1 MSPTPETS
9 RPAALPASRIALALL
24 AGWLIPGAGFMLVGR
39 WGRGLAHLII
49 IGTTFTL
56 GLALH
61 GAVLWPTWSF
71 RSEDFNLINNFT
83 FITQLGTGLPAVAS
97 FLASRLTGAEAG
109 SLSWLGGIQQHTNF
123 ELGSYYL
130 IVAGALNYF
139 AVGNLYD
146 RLTHPAADID
156 PGDPARES

>member
-1 MSPTPETS
+1 MS
-9 RPAALPASRIALALL
+9 RHPASRTAPPRIALALL
-24 AGWLIPGAGFMLVGR
+24 LSWLIPGAGFMFCGR
-39 WGRGLAHLII
+39 WMRGLTHFIT
-49 IGTTFTL
+49 IGLTFGL

-61 GAVLWPTWSF
+61 GSVLWPTWSV

-83 FITQLGTGLPAVAS
+83 FVTQMGSGLPALAS
-97 FLASRLTGAEAG
+97 FLVSRVTHAEPGA
-109 SLSWLGGIQQHTNF
+109 LSWLGGLQSHTNF

-146 RLTHPAADID
+146 RLRGA
-156 PGDPARES
+156 GREGGEPEST

>member
-1 MSPTPETS
+1 MSPSPLSTPS
-9 RPAALPASRIALALL
+9 PGPAAPQIVLTLL
-24 AGWLIPGAGFMLVGR
+24 VGWLVPGAGFMLAGK
-39 WGRGLAHLII
+39 WGRGLMHLLI
-49 IGTTFTL
+49 IGTTFTI

-83 FITQLGTGLPAVAS
+83 FITQLGSGLPAFAS
-97 FLASRLTGAEAG
+97 FLISRVTGAEAG
-109 SLSWLGGIQQHTNF
+109 PMSWLGGIQSHTNF

-146 RLTHPAADID
+146 RLTRPAPAAAA
-156 PGDPARES
+156 DPA

>member
-1 MSPTPETS
+1 MQ
-9 RPAALPASRIALALL
+9 IALALL
-24 AGWLIPGAGFMLVGR
+24 LGWLIPGAGFMLMGK
-39 WGRGLAHLII
+39 WGRGMTHLLII
-49 IGTTFTL
+49 GATFGF

-61 GAVLWPTWSF
+61 GAVLWPTWSY

-83 FITQLGTGLPAVAS
+83 FITQLGAGLPAVAS
-97 FLASRLTGAEAG
+97 FLVSRITGAEAG
-109 SLSWLGGIQQHTNF
+109 PMSWLGGVQSHTNF

-146 RLTHPAADID
+146 RLTRSATASDAS
-156 PGDPARES
+156 DPA